1 MMTLGPFSYSMMSFA
16 LLLIRSDDWDFA
28 IRRFSWKRERISVAY
43 DPTDVR
49 QHRAARWL
57 ARLDLRNKF
66 VFADSRESP
75 ASADRARPKLYSL
88 LSALPLGFFD
98 SDTERASNDAP
109 VARVKTSM
117 QRGIGEGL
125 ASVLLATLAVQVAT
139 DNWIIPDPYRVK
151 KRPQVMREIV
161 DYLRLPQGW
170 SMFSPEAPKEDG
182 TVVIDAILSDGRHID
197 PRKQLPPDFEAAF
210 HGPWFDDQQW
220 CDWDL
225 RMKFDTNRHFT
236 GYFREYI
243 DRLDELDSWRQKAT
257 IKYFEVYWVNNNAP
271 APGSTTP
278 YNIQKLLLF
287 NGGVKP

>member
-1 MMTLGPFSYSMMSFA
+1 M
-16 LLLIRSDDWDFA
+16 
-28 IRRFSWKRERISVAY
+28 K
-43 DPTDVR
+43 
-49 QHRAARWL
+49 
-57 ARLDLRNKF
+57 
-66 VFADSRESP
+66 
-75 ASADRARPKLYSL
+75 
-88 LSALPLGFFD
+88 
-98 SDTERASNDAP
+98 
-109 VARVKTSM
+109 
-117 QRGIGEGL
+117 RGIGEGL

-139 DNWIIPDPYRVK
+139 DNWIIPDRYRVK
-151 KRPQVMREIV
+151 HRPQVMREIV

-197 PRKQLPPDFEAAF
+197 PRKQLPPDFDAAF

-225 RMKFDTNRHFT
+225 RMKFDTNHHFA